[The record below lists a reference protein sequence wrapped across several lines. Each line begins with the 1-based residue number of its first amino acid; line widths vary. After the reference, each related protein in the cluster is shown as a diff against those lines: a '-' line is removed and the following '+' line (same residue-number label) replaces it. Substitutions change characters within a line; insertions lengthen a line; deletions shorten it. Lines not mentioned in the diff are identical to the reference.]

1 MVWNTEPGDGQKRMQ
16 MYHGNVFRRVLTMTD
31 SEYRRT
37 LLLGAIIGASIT
49 LLGFYTLKPS
59 PENHTVTPKTN
70 FEVVDTYK
78 GCDVVRYT
86 DGFMATYKYFLHCEN
101 K

>member
-1 MVWNTEPGDGQKRMQ
+1 MNNNLDYYRAVLFGAVVAAFFLSMFYVFTREDKPQKPQ
-16 MYHGNVFRRVLTMTD
+16 
-31 SEYRRT
+31 S
-37 LLLGAIIGASIT
+37 
-49 LLGFYTLKPS
+49 
-59 PENHTVTPKTN
+59 N

-86 DGFMATYKYFLHCEN
+86 NPNLANYQYFLDCR

>member
-1 MVWNTEPGDGQKRMQ
+1 MKD
-16 MYHGNVFRRVLTMTD
+16 F
-31 SEYRRT
+31 EYQRT
-37 LLLGAIIGASIT
+37 LIIGVIIGASVCI
-49 LLGFYTLKPS
+49 LGFSMMRPTQPV
-59 PENHTVTPKTN
+59 ETPKPKGN

-86 DGFMATYKYFLHCEN
+86 DGSMATYKYFLDCD